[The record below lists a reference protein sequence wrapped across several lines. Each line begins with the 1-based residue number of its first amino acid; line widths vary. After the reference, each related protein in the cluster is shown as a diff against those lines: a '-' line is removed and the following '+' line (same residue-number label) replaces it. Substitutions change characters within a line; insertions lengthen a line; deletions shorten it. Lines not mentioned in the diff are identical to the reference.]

1 MERNFQDKFMNSRIK
16 NFKRRSIS
24 IPEELDKIIEYKFKC
39 SNYSFIN
46 DILIELLE
54 LGLMKLNDNEEIK
67 YQNEKIISKLDE
79 LISLQKQF
87 MDSKVVFI
95 AHPYYGINNPD
106 NNLRIYKKIV
116 KQISGI
122 ISNVK
127 IKKNIV
133 KN

>member
-1 MERNFQDKFMNSRIK
+1 MNSRIK

-67 YQNEKIISKLDE
+67 YQNEKTISKLDE
-79 LISLQKQF
+79 LISLQK
-87 MDSKVVFI
+87 
-95 AHPYYGINNPD
+95 
-106 NNLRIYKKIV
+106 
-116 KQISGI
+116 
-122 ISNVK
+122 
-127 IKKNIV
+127 
-133 KN
+133 